1 MQRNSFQKGSVVR
14 VVLKSGDGWRFR
26 FREGG
31 VQRSEWLGTVK
42 QFPTK
47 AHAEK
52 AADRFRKQINSGA
65 EVITISDLIAK
76 FWKESP
82 PERETTA
89 NSYRSIFKR
98 IESQWGGMR
107 LDVFC
112 RETLAVEA
120 WLKDLTIIGRHPK
133 PGKKP
138 PVSPMYRSQVRNLLH
153 LLIEKAMLWNHVMV
167 ERNPLDLVRLKGSS
181 QRAKSLVI
189 VGVPQ
194 YQALLEDSEIPEV
207 VKAMIQLA
215 AGLGLR
221 VSELLGLR
229 WDDFDFENRT
239 VKIQRSVVHGKA
251 NKTKTEGSTQT
262 LPLHDNLIE
271 VLRSWKMR
279 ETFKSRWVFCSER
292 TGRPFDRD
300 YLREQ
305 YLKPAG
311 ERIGIPGLG
320 FHSFRHSYRA
330 MQRTLGIDM
339 ETQRSLMRHARI
351 STTIDT
357 YGGNDNMERVRP
369 ANSRIVE
376 MLPRRSA

>member
-1 MQRNSFQKGSVVR
+1 MQLGD
-14 VVLKSGDGWRFR
+14 LK
-26 FREGG
+26 
-31 VQRSEWLGTVK
+31 
-42 QFPTK
+42 
-47 AHAEK
+47 A
-52 AADRFRKQINSGA
+52 
-65 EVITISDLIAK
+65 
-76 FWKESP
+76 
-82 PERETTA
+82 
-89 NSYRSIFKR
+89 
-98 IESQWGGMR
+98 R
-107 LDVFC
+107 LQQ
-112 RETLAVEA
+112 L
-120 WLKDLTIIGRHPK
+120 
-133 PGKKP
+133 
-138 PVSPMYRSQVRNLLH
+138 
-153 LLIEKAMLWNHVMV
+153 
-167 ERNPLDLVRLKGSS
+167 
-181 QRAKSLVI
+181 
-189 VGVPQ
+189 
-194 YQALLEDSEIPEV
+194 LLEDPELPEA
-207 VKAMIQLA
+207 VKTMIQLA

-279 ETFKSRWVFCSER
+279 ETFKSRWLFCSER

-311 ERIGIPGLG
+311 ERIGVPGLG

-339 ETQRSLMRHARI
+339 ETQRSLMRHKRI
-351 STTIDT
+351 ATTIDT